1 LVASEPL
8 HKTAWK
14 TLFKRLNLPVSDADI
29 ASMVGKTAPQ
39 TLANFLNRYQPYWKK
54 EDYDLDLLAQEKNHL
69 FIELVKQTNVIYPG
83 ICDGI
88 LELKSRGIKVAVV
101 SNAKRRELEIVLKA
115 VGIFD
120 LFDFVTARDDTGT
133 FKPDPFPYLFTTG
146 LLELDVKDCVAIED
160 SPPGIE
166 AALIAGIPAAAVLT
180 SFTRE
185 VMMQPVPGRY
195 DLRPFW
201 IGKSMIDF
209 FAMLKTR
216 E

>member
-1 LVASEPL
+1 
-8 HKTAWK
+8 
-14 TLFKRLNLPVSDADI
+14 
-29 ASMVGKTAPQ
+29 M
-39 TLANFLNRYQPYWKK
+39 
-54 EDYDLDLLAQEKNHL
+54 
-69 FIELVKQTNVIYPG
+69 
-83 ICDGI
+83 
-88 LELKSRGIKVAVV
+88 
-101 SNAKRRELEIVLKA
+101 KA